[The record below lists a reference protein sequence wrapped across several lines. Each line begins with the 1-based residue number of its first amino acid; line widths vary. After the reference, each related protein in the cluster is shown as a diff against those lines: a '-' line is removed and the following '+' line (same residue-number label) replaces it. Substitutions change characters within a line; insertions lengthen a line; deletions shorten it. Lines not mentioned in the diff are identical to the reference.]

1 MGQPQLGQ
9 VNSSAVCNPGFTND
23 GKQHLQPSF
32 VLSVPPTINVDRRTN
47 DGNCTHYSIIATNVG
62 LDISTLSRI
71 II

>member
-1 MGQPQLGQ
+1 M
-9 VNSSAVCNPGFTND
+9 V
-23 GKQHLQPSF
+23 KQHLQPSF

-47 DGNCTHYSIIATNVG
+47 DGNCIHYSIIATNVG